1 MSHQAVGDS
10 YNDSPFVQDC
20 LSWMDEGEFI
30 EEPRSGFG
38 LALMSL

>member
-20 LSWMDEGEFI
+20 LSWLEGEFV

-38 LALMSL
+38 LALMS